1 MTYKFYYIIKGS
13 DFGLPFEAE
22 ASNIYEALREL
33 ASYFARVGFSLDYI
47 RAHYFVT
54 NDKGRTSIRVFKP
67 SFESFLR
74 DNILAFSLAKV
85 IDETL

>member
-1 MTYKFYYIIKGS
+1 MTYKFFYIAKGYNLS
-13 DFGLPFEAE
+13 LPFETD
-22 ASNIYEALREL
+22 ASSIYEALREL
-33 ASYFARVGFSLDYI
+33 ASYLTRNCFSLDYI
-47 RAHYFVT
+47 RTHYYVT

-74 DNILAFSLAKV
+74 DNILAFSLAKA